1 MVVVSLKIDLRG
13 KRNQGEKFQLSNRET
28 RLGFFLEEM
37 YEKMN
42 NALLIFISAHIL

>member
-13 KRNQGEKFQLSNRET
+13 KRNQGEKFRLSKT